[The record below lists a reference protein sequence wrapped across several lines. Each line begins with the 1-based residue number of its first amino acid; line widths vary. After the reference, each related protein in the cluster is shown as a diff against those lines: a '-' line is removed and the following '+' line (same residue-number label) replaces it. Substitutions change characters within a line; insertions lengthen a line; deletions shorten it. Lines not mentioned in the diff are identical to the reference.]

1 MNKRIDTK
9 SERVFMSLVGPSG
22 CGKTHFIF
30 DLIRNNVFTPPF
42 DKILYFYKYDQ
53 DIFKDAVKEFGADL
67 IEFIEG
73 VNFDLIKSLPADGT
87 NYLLIFDDSCGDI
100 CDTAELED
108 LATAGRHKRLH
119 VIYVKHNLFQKTKR
133 RTTEI
138 GTNYIVLFKNPRDK
152 NQIQILANQTKIPEL
167 VEWFNSATSKP
178 YGNLMIDFSNKQDD
192 HLRYSEGLNYT
203 RFFLPK
209 TKRRI
214 TFLKDVHT
222 KLLYSED
229 SGAVAKKSRSDSNK
243 ELVQ

>member
-1 MNKRIDTK
+1 M
-9 SERVFMSLVGPSG
+9 
-22 CGKTHFIF
+22 
-30 DLIRNNVFTPPF
+30 
-42 DKILYFYKYDQ
+42 
-53 DIFKDAVKEFGADL
+53 
-67 IEFIEG
+67 
-73 VNFDLIKSLPADGT
+73 
-87 NYLLIFDDSCGDI
+87 
-100 CDTAELED
+100 
-108 LATAGRHKRLH
+108 ATAGRHKRLH